1 MIEFGN
7 KQHGERIAEAAG
19 FICGP
24 SDVVI
29 SRTDDWGKLLGG
41 TVQYEYTGRAIS
53 MHVAGFA
60 PNWINKDLLWVVFH
74 YPFVQL
80 GCASIFCQIKSDNE
94 KAIKFVD
101 RIGFEPEVIIRD
113 VFPGNVDLVVR
124 RMYASTCRWLG
135 LRPRG
140 ITRGG
145 KVGTEDAGG
154 ISSVH

>member
-1 MIEFGN
+1 MIEFGR
-7 KQHGERIAEAAG
+7 QDHGVEIAQAAG
-19 FICGP
+19 FLTGP
-24 SDVVI
+24 KDVVI
-29 SRTDDWGKLLGG
+29 SRTDNYGGLLGG
-41 TVQYEYTGRAIS
+41 VVLYDFTGRAIS

-80 GCASIFCQIKSDNE
+80 ECASIFCQIKSSNE
-94 KAIKFVD
+94 KAIRFVD

-124 RMYASTCRWLG
+124 RMYATTCRWLG

-140 ITRGG
+140 ITSGSYYG
-145 KVGTEDAGG
+145 
-154 ISSVH
+154 